1 MLGNNDMLRKLFFA
15 AFAVF
20 LLAGSTLFAQSTS
33 PSLNIPI
40 LLDSGDYAAARTELG
55 RRIAGRPDA
64 ALFAAHLEALIL
76 LRKGQPDAAAD
87 VLRQILDVAPDF
99 EPARRELTVL
109 LALMGQTE
117 NAIFHAERLL
127 NQTDDLRIQR
137 DISEFIRANRN
148 EKMRGVSARFAILPS
163 TNANKGSDEDT
174 ITIGGLPFTID
185 PDSQAKEGL
194 GIGAGLTAWNSW
206 RLSERWTGTLIGA
219 FDIEEYLTDGVSD
232 EQNLSLRFDFGRK
245 GERTRLSFGPVAELR
260 MRNWNAER
268 KRLGL
273 RIGIQNTLGPRTR
286 VGADLTGFRQTYQRE
301 PFRDGSFYSGSIGLE
316 HAVSQ
321 TLVAS
326 ASLPFTRERTKRA
339 HLDHDDIGLTLG
351 IAKEWPSGLYTRLSL
366 GLRENNYIGN
376 FPGTTVARNDVL
388 SSIGVSIKHNKFQIG
403 RLTPEVGV
411 VYTDSNSNVGF
422 FDYQSLDFSVGF
434 GMQF

>member
-1 MLGNNDMLRKLFFA
+1 MLRKLLMA
-15 AFAVF
+15 AIIAALFPA
-20 LLAGSTLFAQSTS
+20 LPLFAQSDVA
-33 PSLNIPI
+33 PSTIPI
-40 LLDSGDYAAARTELG
+40 HLENRDYAAARAELG
-55 RRIAGRPDA
+55 RGVAGRPDA

-76 LRKGQPDAAAD
+76 LREGQPDAAAD

-127 NQTDDLRIQR
+127 NQTDNLRIQR
-137 DISEFIRANRN
+137 DMSEFIRANRT
-148 EKMRGVSARFAILPS
+148 EKMRGISTRFAILPS
-163 TNANKGSDEDT
+163 TNANNGSDEDT

-194 GIGAGLTAWNSW
+194 GFGAGLTAWNSW

-219 FDIEEYLTDGVSD
+219 FDIEEYLTDAFND
-232 EQNLSLRFDFGRK
+232 EQNLSLRFDFGRN
-245 GERTRLSFGPVAELR
+245 GARTRLSFGPVAELR
-260 MRNWNAER
+260 LSNWNAER
-268 KRLGL
+268 ERLGL
-273 RIGIQNTLGPRTR
+273 RIGIQNALGPRTR
-286 VGADLTGFRQTYQRE
+286 IGADLTSFRQTYRRE
-301 PFRDGSFYSGSIGLE
+301 PFRDGTLLSGSIGLE
-316 HAVSQ
+316 HAISQ

-351 IAKEWPSGLYTRLSL
+351 IAKDWPDGLYTRLSL
-366 GLRENNYIGN
+366 GLRENNFIGN

-388 SSIGVSIKHNKFQIG
+388 SSIGVSIRHDKFQIG
-403 RLTPEVGV
+403 GLTPEIGV

-422 FDYQSLDFSVGF
+422 FDYESLDFSVGF